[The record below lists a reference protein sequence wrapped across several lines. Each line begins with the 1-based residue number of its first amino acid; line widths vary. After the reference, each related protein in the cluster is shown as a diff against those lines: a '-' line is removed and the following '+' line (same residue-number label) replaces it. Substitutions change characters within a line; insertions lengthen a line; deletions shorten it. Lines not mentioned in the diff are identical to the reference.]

1 MTILSS
7 QCTAGDVNSDNVL
20 DILDIIR
27 FVSIILDSG
36 LPGNEQE
43 ICASD
48 VNMDDEL
55 NILDALIIVN
65 LILD

>member
-1 MTILSS
+1 M
-7 QCTAGDVNSDNVL
+7 NSDNVL

-27 FVSIILDSG
+27 LVGIIVDSG
-36 LPGNEQE
+36 LPANEQE

-55 NILDALIIVN
+55 NILDILIIVN